1 MVAIIPLYPQIRTTY
16 SYEKRSQLHLYPI
29 LAFSVEIN
37 HCSVSAPP
45 ADCEFRHQIPKMT
58 PAPSDS
64 GMMQAVVFHG
74 PYKVAVEQRPIPK
87 VQDPED
93 VIVKVGYTALC
104 GSELHMFRG
113 VEPAGKDFIMGHEF
127 VGTIVEMGS
136 AVKTL
141 QKGDRVVTAF
151 TTSCGECFYCKQGWS
166 SRCDKNGLFGCD
178 SLDGGQ
184 AEYARIP
191 NAEGSVMKAPEGV
204 DEKYLVL
211 MGDIFPTGW
220 FAANNAFKNSTP
232 QQIAEQTVVL
242 IGCGPV
248 GLCALINALEYKPK
262 HILAVDSV
270 PSRLELAK
278 SLGAEPWNFQLD
290 RAGLDKR
297 VQELT
302 NGRGA
307 DAVIEVVGLSPALRT
322 GFELLR
328 PWGTI
333 SSVGVHNGEIP
344 WDGNDAYSKNLT
356 VQMGRCP
363 VRSVAPRALEVL
375 KRNQHKLGFMT
386 DKIMPLSQA
395 VEGYKLFEAHQQ
407 NTTTPT
413 SSTLSHLHLPHLRPF
428 SSSSPLLLLL
438 FSLSPIDCFSCSPSS
453 PPLLIRDSA
462 AFPSHPFL
470 HFLSPSS
477 SLPSRDRTVFKKP
490 SIPPFT

>member
-1 MVAIIPLYPQIRTTY
+1 MA
-16 SYEKRSQLHLYPI
+16 
-29 LAFSVEIN
+29 
-37 HCSVSAPP
+37 
-45 ADCEFRHQIPKMT
+45 

-87 VQDPED
+87 VQNPED
-93 VIVKVGYTALC
+93 IVVKVRYTALC

-113 VEPAGKDFIMGHEF
+113 VEPAGTGFIMGHEF
-127 VGTIVEMGS
+127 VGEIVEMGS

-151 TTSCGECFYCKQGWS
+151 TTSCGDCFYCKQGWS
-166 SRCDKNGLFGCD
+166 SRCDKNSLFGCD

-191 NAEGSVMKAPEGV
+191 NADGSAMKAPEGV

-232 QQIAEQTVVL
+232 EQIAEQTVVL

-363 VRSVAPRALEVL
+363 VRSVAPQALEVL
-375 KRNQHKLGFMT
+375 KRNQHKLGFMA
-386 DKIMPLSQA
+386 DKVMPLSQA
-395 VEGYKLFEAHQQ
+395 VEGYDLFNAHQVQKVIFEA
-407 NTTTPT
+407 
-413 SSTLSHLHLPHLRPF
+413 
-428 SSSSPLLLLL
+428 
-438 FSLSPIDCFSCSPSS
+438 D
-453 PPLLIRDSA
+453 
-462 AFPSHPFL
+462 
-470 HFLSPSS
+470 
-477 SLPSRDRTVFKKP
+477 K
-490 SIPPFT
+490 

>member
-1 MVAIIPLYPQIRTTY
+1 MGLSYNVYLTANKIFGCKGCKTHLADFNEIMSRNFRGQHGKAYLFNKVVNVTQGEAVERNMTTGRHIVRDIACRQCKETVGWKY
-16 SYEKRSQLHLYPI
+16 DKAYESSEKYKEGKFI
-29 LAFSVEIN
+29 LEEELFCV
-37 HCSVSAPP
+37 VS
-45 ADCEFRHQIPKMT
+45 T
-58 PAPSDS
+58 SDS

-87 VQDPED
+87 VQNPED
-93 VIVKVGYTALC
+93 IVVKVGYTALC

-113 VEPAGKDFIMGHEF
+113 VEPAGTGFIMGHEF
-127 VGTIVEMGS
+127 VGEIVEMGS

-166 SRCDKNGLFGCD
+166 SRCDKNSLFGCD

-191 NAEGSVMKAPEGV
+191 NADGSVMKAPEGV

-232 QQIAEQTVVL
+232 EQIAEQTVVL

-333 SSVGVHNGEIP
+333 SSVGFHNGEIP

-363 VRSVAPRALEVL
+363 VRSVAPQALEVL
-375 KRNQHKLGFMT
+375 KRNQHKLGFMA
-386 DKIMPLSQA
+386 DKMMPLSQA
-395 VEGYKLFEAHQQ
+395 VEGYDLFNAHQVQKVIFEA
-407 NTTTPT
+407 
-413 SSTLSHLHLPHLRPF
+413 
-428 SSSSPLLLLL
+428 
-438 FSLSPIDCFSCSPSS
+438 D
-453 PPLLIRDSA
+453 
-462 AFPSHPFL
+462 
-470 HFLSPSS
+470 
-477 SLPSRDRTVFKKP
+477 K
-490 SIPPFT
+490 